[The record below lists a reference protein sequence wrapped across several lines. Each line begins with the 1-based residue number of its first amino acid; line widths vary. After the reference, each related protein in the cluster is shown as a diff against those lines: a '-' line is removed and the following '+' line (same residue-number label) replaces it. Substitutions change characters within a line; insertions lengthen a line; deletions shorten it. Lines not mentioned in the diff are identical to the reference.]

1 MAGPEKRTGK
11 RPLPVKIKDEV
22 LGGVYAN
29 NMMVGH
35 TREEFVLDFIY
46 AFPQGGVVN
55 SRVITSPGHIKRII
69 RALSENL
76 KKYEQRFGEIKEA
89 AAPKQDLVVN

>member
-11 RPLPVKIKDEV
+11 RTLPVKIKDDV

-35 TREEFVLDFIY
+35 TREEFVVDFIY

-55 SRVITSPGHIKRII
+55 ARVITSPGHVKRII
-69 RALSENL
+69 RALSDNL

-89 AAPKQDLVVN
+89 NEPKPELVVN